1 MGGASTTEGLSLAKA
16 LAEAVSVCLKG
27 GDAVLCT
34 DDDDDGV
41 VVVEEKMRLTFRNIA
56 PL

>member
-34 DDDDDGV
+34 DDDGV
-41 VVVEEKMRLTFRNIA
+41 VVVEETMRLTFRNIA